1 MTFVSTKKVIKVA
14 VNKDADKVISEWA
27 AANDMTKIG
36 VASRIYNWFG
46 RQDEA
51 IQRTILGLYGEQ
63 APDIARMILESQAKL
78 CEDEPQGKHA
88 APQDGALPGL
98 EQKDGQARTG
108 NRKAGTG

>member
-27 AANDMTKIG
+27 AKNDMTKIG

-78 CEDEPQGKHA
+78 CDDAPPGKLPTSQA
-88 APQDGALPGL
+88 EALPGL
-98 EQKDGQARTG
+98 EQGDGQARTDD
-108 NRKAGTG
+108 RKAETG